1 MVSLIITISWFLTFI
16 KEAII
21 FNEKDKQTIKDFID
35 NILIFLED
43 NILWR
48 FVLLVFIIISLS
60 CVVIF
65 LCKGFAAK
73 KLDKEDSINYFWNY
87 SSELKLNNISS
98 DDGKKQ
104 KETVQ

>member
-16 KEAII
+16 KDALI
-21 FNEKDKQTIKDFID
+21 FNEKDKQTM
-35 NILIFLED
+35 IFLED

-48 FVLLVFIIISLS
+48 FVLVFIIISLS